1 MVAEIDLGIDELS
14 DFQVIGRGG
23 FSTIY
28 SAQDS
33 GFNRRVAVKLLHS
46 LDDSGRRRFDRER
59 GIMGQLSSHPNV
71 IMPFRAGYTSTGAPY
86 LVMELVTGG
95 SLQDLIDTRGGLPWR
110 EAVELVVPVTA
121 ALGHAHEQGIL
132 HRDVKPANIVLAGR
146 IPKLTDFGIAAIRES
161 TTTQVAYTL
170 AHCPPEAFATGA
182 DTRDDRSD
190 LYSMAST
197 LYNLITGRPP
207 YYIDGTDSP
216 QAYMFRIMGHAI
228 PPLPPEVVPP
238 ALWAFLERA
247 MAKDPGDRPQSAQ
260 AFEDELRDVLA
271 AAGGPAVTAPPPA
284 VAPTAWPAPTPP
296 SPPTTPPA
304 HVSGPPAAGISAP
317 AAHVSTDETV
327 MAPWA
332 DRSRDSGEGF
342 GLPPAGD
349 PTVIS
354 GPGPLAPAPSP
365 TPFVHSAPAPAPFTD
380 SGPEGGVVGFHPS
393 PGAAPKAKAPGR
405 GPKLVAL
412 VAAVALVAVAAGGGW
427 LWWSS
432 RQSGPQVAWTFET
445 ESSLASQPAVADG
458 VLVIGAHV
466 TNTVYGIDVESG
478 EQKWAYVTQG
488 SIDSSPVIAD
498 GVAYVGSQDGSVYAL
513 DLATGEPRWQQPL
526 GAKVT
531 SGTAVVGGLVIV
543 GTERGT
549 VWALDPAD
557 GSTVWSAR
565 AGSQVIN
572 STPVSVTR
580 DGRELV
586 VVGSTDGGL
595 YFLDSGTG
603 REVTKVVLDG
613 GIWFSRPLVL
623 DQLDAD
629 GNPRPGHQELW
640 VGSSGQNRGFLNR
653 VDADTSEVD
662 TFANKAGVGTA
673 PAVTADGLI
682 IAGNDAGEMF
692 AVDRRSLGEA
702 WRAGYA
708 DATQIKGSPVVHGD
722 QVIFGTHDK
731 ELVAVTAADGDVLW
745 RFKGEQIFG
754 LSAPVVVG
762 DQLYVGNDS
771 GTIYR
776 FDL

>member
-71 IMPFRAGYTSTGAPY
+71 IMPFRAGYARTGAPY

-132 HRDVKPANIVLAGR
+132 HRDVKPANVVLAGR
-146 IPKLTDFGIAAIRES
+146 VPKLTDFGIAAIRES

-170 AHCPPEAFATGA
+170 AHCPPEAFASGA

-228 PPLPPEVVPP
+228 PPVPPEVIPP
-238 ALWAFLERA
+238 TLWAFLERA
-247 MAKDPGDRPQSAQ
+247 LAKDPNDRPQSALE
-260 AFEDELRDVLA
+260 FEDELRAVLA
-271 AAGGPAVTAPPPA
+271 SGGPAVTGPPA
-284 VAPTAWPAPTPP
+284 AAWPAPNPP
-296 SPPTTPPA
+296 SPPTTPPISPPA
-304 HVSGPPAAGISAP
+304 HVSAP
-317 AAHVSTDETV
+317 AVQISTDETLI
-327 MAPWA
+327 APWA
-332 DRSRDSGEGF
+332 DRSRDSGDGF
-342 GLPPAGD
+342 GPPPVAD
-349 PTVIS
+349 RTVIS
-354 GPGPLAPAPSP
+354 GPGPAI
-365 TPFVHSAPAPAPFTD
+365 
-380 SGPEGGVVGFHPS
+380 SGPGPAIAS
-393 PGAAPKAKAPGR
+393 PAPGR
-405 GPKLVAL
+405 GRKLVAL
-412 VAAVALVAVAAGGGW
+412 VVAMALVAAAAGGGW

-432 RQSGPQVAWTFET
+432 RPSGPQVAWTFET
-445 ESSLASQPAVADG
+445 KSSLASRPAVADG

-478 EQKWAYVTQG
+478 AEKWSYVTQG

-498 GVAYVGSQDGSVYAL
+498 GVAYIGSQDGSVYAL
-513 DLATGEPRWQQPL
+513 DLETGEPRWKQPL
-526 GAKVT
+526 SAKVT
-531 SGTAVVGGLVIV
+531 SGTAVVAGLVIV
-543 GTERGT
+543 GTEQGS

-565 AGSQVIN
+565 AGTQVIN

-595 YFLDSGTG
+595 YFLDSSTG

-673 PAVTADGLI
+673 PALTAEGLI

-708 DATQIKGSPVVHGD
+708 DATTQIKGSPVVYGD

-731 ELVAVTAADGDVLW
+731 ELVAVTASDGDVLW